1 MIYLNSIFNIFLKGL
16 SQNAMYNIFTKFDS
30 DIKFMER
37 DINVLLKF

>member
-1 MIYLNSIFNIFLKGL
+1 MIYLNSILNIFLKEL
-16 SQNAMYNIFTKFDS
+16 SQNTMYNICTKFDS